1 MKQLSPIRLA
11 VCAGFIAT
19 IIGLI
24 VFTLSWNTWAIWG
37 APLPGYQIFL
47 FPGNLM
53 LVYLWH
59 PLLTEEIDF
68 WPKLFLLLIGQF
80 IVVTLFITL
89 LVTVTQA
96 ISHLRNKLTLL
107 SKKEDN

>member
-1 MKQLSPIRLA
+1 MKQLSLIKLAIR
-11 VCAGFIAT
+11 VGFIAT

-47 FPGNLM
+47 FPGNLL
-53 LVYLWH
+53 LVHLWH

-68 WPKLFLLLIGQF
+68 WPKLCLLLMGQF
-80 IVVTLFITL
+80 IVVTLFTTL
-89 LVTVTQA
+89 LVTV
-96 ISHLRNKLTLL
+96 IKVVSHLRNK
-107 SKKEDN
+107 